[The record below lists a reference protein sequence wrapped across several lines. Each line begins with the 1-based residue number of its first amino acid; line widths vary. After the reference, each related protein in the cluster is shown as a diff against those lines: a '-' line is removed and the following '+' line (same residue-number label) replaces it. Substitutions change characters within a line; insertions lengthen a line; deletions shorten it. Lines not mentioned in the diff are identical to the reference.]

1 MCVQLAAQQPVSD
14 SRPNIWLLQAQS
26 DSKGLIDA
34 LQNPDSD
41 VRKRAA
47 AALRALGAVE
57 SVMALRRALENE
69 ADDDTRE
76 HLDMAL
82 NSLLIDQY
90 EAESEQS
97 QQTRQLVAQLK
108 STDPAIILK
117 AAHALGKLK
126 DKTAVEALVLL
137 FNNTQLPANVRLT
150 AAEALIELDS
160 APASVTLLA
169 ALKSPSWKIRRSAAG
184 ILGQMRANWSVER
197 LAERLRDENEHVQR
211 TARAALQHIG
221 TPDATKAI
229 DAYDR
234 EVKRKTATMAEVTPE
249 PVAETP
255 TTNEP
260 QSEPSTSIKQPAA
273 EAPDVQPEPAT
284 ETPPAN
290 EPEPSEPVEQPIAE
304 APDVQFEP
312 VTDTPPQPEP
322 PVEQPVS
329 ESTDTPPS
337 A

>member
-1 MCVQLAAQQPVSD
+1 MSD
-14 SRPNIWLLQAQS
+14 SRPNIWLLQAQG
-26 DSKGLIDA
+26 DSRGLIDA
-34 LQNPDSD
+34 LQNSDID

-69 ADDDTRE
+69 TDEDTRN

-90 EAESEQS
+90 EAENELG

-108 STDPAIILK
+108 SSDPAIILK
-117 AAHALGKLK
+117 AAHGLGTLK

-160 APASVTLLA
+160 APATVTLLA
-169 ALKSPSWKIRRSAAG
+169 ALKSPSWKIRRSAAA
-184 ILGQMRANWSVER
+184 ILGQMKANWSVDR

-221 TPDATKAI
+221 TTDATKAI

-234 EVKRKTATMAEVTPE
+234 ELKRKTASMPVVKPE
-249 PVAETP
+249 PV
-255 TTNEP
+255 
-260 QSEPSTSIKQPAA
+260 
-273 EAPDVQPEPAT
+273 T
-284 ETPPAN
+284 ETPLAN
-290 EPEPSEPVEQPIAE
+290 EPEPVTPVEQPITE
-304 APDVQFEP
+304 ASSVQSEP
-312 VTDTPPQPEP
+312 VSDTPPQPEP

-329 ESTDTPPS
+329 ESSDTPPS

>member
-1 MCVQLAAQQPVSD
+1 VSD
-14 SRPNIWLLQAQS
+14 SRPNIWLLQAQG
-26 DSKGLIDA
+26 DSRGLIDA
-34 LQNPDSD
+34 LQNSD
-41 VRKRAA
+41 TDVHKRAA

-69 ADDDTRE
+69 TDEDTRL

-90 EAESEQS
+90 EAETEQG

-117 AAHALGKLK
+117 AAHGLGTLK

-160 APASVTLLA
+160 APAVVTLLA

-197 LAERLRDENEHVQR
+197 LAERLRDENEYVQR

-221 TPDATKAI
+221 TAEATKAI
-229 DAYDR
+229 DLYER
-234 EVKRKTATMAEVTPE
+234 ELKRKTASMNAVKPEPIAESVPVYEPQPKILASVEQPVTPDAE
-249 PVAETP
+249 PDAPEPAVETP
-255 TTNEP
+255 PVNEP
-260 QSEPSTSIKQPAA
+260 Q
-273 EAPDVQPEPAT
+273 T
-284 ETPPAN
+284 EPPA
-290 EPEPSEPVEQPIAE
+290 SVEQPI
-304 APDVQFEP
+304 
-312 VTDTPPQPEP
+312 
-322 PVEQPVS
+322 S
-329 ESTDTPPS
+329 ESSDNPPS

>member
-1 MCVQLAAQQPVSD
+1 MSD
-14 SRPNIWLLQAQS
+14 LRPNIWLLQAQG
-26 DSKGLIDA
+26 DVKGLIDA
-34 LQNPDSD
+34 LHNSDPD

-57 SVMALRRALENE
+57 SVMALRRALETE
-69 ADDDTRE
+69 TDDETRN

-90 EAESEQS
+90 EAENELG

-108 STDPAIILK
+108 SSDPAIILK
-117 AAHALGKLK
+117 AAHGLGTLK

-160 APASVTLLA
+160 APSVVTLLA
-169 ALKSPSWKIRRSAAG
+169 ALRSPAWKIRRSAAG
-184 ILGQMRANWSVER
+184 ILGQIKANWAVDR
-197 LAERLRDENEHVQR
+197 LAERLRDENEYVQR

-234 EVKRKTATMAEVTPE
+234 EVKRKTATKPVVKPERVTTSEPQPSAPVEPPIAEVST
-249 PVAETP
+249 V
-255 TTNEP
+255 
-260 QSEPSTSIKQPAA
+260 QSEP
-273 EAPDVQPEPAT
+273 VT
-284 ETPPAN
+284 E
-290 EPEPSEPVEQPIAE
+290 I
-304 APDVQFEP
+304 
-312 VTDTPPQPEP
+312 PPQP
-322 PVEQPVS
+322 EQPVS
-329 ESTDTPPS
+329 ESSDTPPS